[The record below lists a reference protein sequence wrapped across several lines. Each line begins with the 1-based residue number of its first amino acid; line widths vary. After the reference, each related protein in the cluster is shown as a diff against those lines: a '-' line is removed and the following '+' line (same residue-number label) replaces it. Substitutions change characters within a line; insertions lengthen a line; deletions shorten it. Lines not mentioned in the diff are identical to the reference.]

1 MQILLPPSEGKTS
14 PPEGK
19 PWGDEESHFPTLQA
33 PRRQVL
39 AALTALCT
47 QDPERARTTLGLT
60 PGQTDELIRN
70 QELWTAPTAPAWQV
84 YTGVLY
90 GQLDTAS
97 LSVTPLQWLRER
109 VWIAS
114 ALFGF
119 VGLAEP
125 IPAYR
130 LSGDASLPELG
141 ALPSFWRSH
150 LIPLL
155 EQTTGL
161 VIDLRSGTYVKLAPL
176 PRSVAERAVT
186 VRVLQKLPSGP
197 PKLITH
203 FNKATKGRIVR
214 QIALQQAELQ
224 TPQELAE
231 RVATLGAEVSVS
243 APAKDGSHRLDIL
256 LEPPL

>member
-14 PPEGK
+14 PTKGK
-19 PWGDEESHFPTLQA
+19 PLDGDTLLLPSLQE

-39 AALTALCT
+39 EALTTLCAG
-47 QDPERARTTLGLT
+47 DPELARTTLGLT
-60 PGQTDELIRN
+60 PGQSDELLRN
-70 QELWTAPTAPAWQV
+70 QGLWTAPTAPAWQV

-90 GQLDTAS
+90 GQLDAPSLTAAQRRW
-97 LSVTPLQWLRER
+97 LSER

-119 VGLAEP
+119 VGLSEP

-130 LSGDASLPELG
+130 LSGDTSLPGIG
-141 ALPSFWRSH
+141 ALAGFWRTH
-150 LIPLL
+150 LVPLL
-155 EQTTGL
+155 EATSGL

-176 PRSVAERAVT
+176 TPALAERTVT
-186 VRVLQKLPSGP
+186 VRVLQKMPSGP

-214 QIALQQAELQ
+214 AIAVQRKTLR
-224 TPQELAE
+224 TPSELAQL
-231 RVATLGAEVSVS
+231 VTALGAEVTVV
-243 APAKDGSHRLDIL
+243 GSERKGPQQLDIVVESL
-256 LEPPL
+256 

>member
-14 PPEGK
+14 PREGK
-19 PWGDEESHFPTLQA
+19 PLDGDTLPLPSLRE
-33 PRRQVL
+33 PRLRL
-39 AALTALCT
+39 LTALTDLCT
-47 QDPERARTTLGLT
+47 RDPERARTTLGLT
-60 PGQTDELIRN
+60 PGQTDELLRN
-70 QELWTAPTAPAWQV
+70 QGLETAPTAPAWQV

-90 GQLDTAS
+90 GQLDAAS
-97 LSVTPLQWLRER
+97 LSPVQRRWLSER

-119 VGLAEP
+119 VGLEEP

-130 LSGDASLPELG
+130 LSGDTSLPEIG
-141 ALPSFWRSH
+141 ALSRFWRPA
-150 LIPLL
+150 LTELL
-155 EQTTGL
+155 EQTNGL

-186 VRVLQKLPSGP
+186 VRVLQKMPAGP

-214 QIALQQAELQ
+214 AVALEQAELRA
-224 TPQELAE
+224 PEELAE
-231 RVATLGAEVSVS
+231 RIATLGAEVRVL
-243 APAKDGSHRLDIL
+243 APGNDGSHRLDIL
-256 LEPPL
+256 VESP